1 MSRIVGRLIKFQ
13 RQRNSYNR
21 ILTIAPGL
29 DFAEGDQGEL
39 ARFLAERTTD
49 PLLDLLKGSVKVTPS
64 NELVQVLTAPFQT
77 ESVQEALERYPL
89 NSPKMLGAAKAH
101 GIDERI
107 LRGVR
112 DYLDGEGR

>member
-49 PLLDLLKGSVKVTPS
+49 PLLDLLKGSVKGLFT
-64 NELVQVLTAPFQT
+64 
-77 ESVQEALERYPL
+77 
-89 NSPKMLGAAKAH
+89 
-101 GIDERI
+101 I
-107 LRGVR
+107 RGVV
-112 DYLDGEGR
+112 GV

>member
-39 ARFLAERTTD
+39 AR
-49 PLLDLLKGSVKVTPS
+49 LKGSVKVTPS

-107 LRGVR
+107 LREVR